1 MIANLVRGLNYLNPT
16 TYGHMRLSL
25 LPRLL
30 GVDPTTGI
38 FRLRNGV
45 VMELDPRDDLE
56 RCICYHGFEVLSTR
70 LILGHLRPG
79 AVFVDIGANIG
90 YYAIPARKKVGPPGR
105 VLAFEPN
112 PVTVAKLKRNID
124 LSGAGGIEL
133 FEVALSDRAGE
144 VVIFCPREGDHGLS
158 SLRPQGWSHPT
169 EYTVRAARLDDL
181 LPPDL
186 GRIDLIKADVE
197 GAEWLVFRG
206 AGETIRRFKPPIL
219 LELNGPAARAFGR
232 DCLDVV
238 RLLLSYNA
246 DYRLRLLGQHAM
258 RRVTLE
264 ELQQETIASCNLY
277 VY

>member
-133 FEVALSDRAGE
+133 FEVALSDRAGDATL
-144 VVIFCPREGDHGLS
+144 FCPRAGHHGLS
-158 SLRPQGWSHPT
+158 SLRPQGRSGHDA
-169 EYTVRAARLDDL
+169 YAVRAARLDDL

-186 GRIDLIKADVE
+186 GRLDLIKADVE
-197 GAEWLVFRG
+197 GAEWFAFRG
-206 AGETIRRFKPPIL
+206 AEATVRRFRPAVV

-232 DCLDVV
+232 DRLDAV
-238 RLLLSYNA
+238 RLLLSWHP
-246 DYRLRLLGQHAM
+246 DYRLRLLGPHSL
-258 RRVTLE
+258 RRVTLDDLE
-264 ELQQETIASCNLY
+264 REDVASTNVMLD
-277 VY
+277 